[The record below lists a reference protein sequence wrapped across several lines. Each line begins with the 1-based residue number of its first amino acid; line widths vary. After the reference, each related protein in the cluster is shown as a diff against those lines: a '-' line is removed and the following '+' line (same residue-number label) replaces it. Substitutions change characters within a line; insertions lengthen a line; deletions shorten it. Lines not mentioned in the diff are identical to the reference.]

1 MSQNLRRKPRVPK
14 RAGATA
20 MDTTDKSTDMG
31 SPDTGGYPVV
41 FIKWIDAVAY
51 GEWHEPDAEPITV
64 NTVGFLVERSKDTS
78 TIEVAACVSDG
89 MVNSSIVI
97 PEGMIVEIAYIEL
110 KLERSN
116 EPQPPT
122 TIQ

>member
-1 MSQNLRRKPRVPK
+1 
-14 RAGATA
+14 
-20 MDTTDKSTDMG
+20 MG

-51 GEWHEPDAEPITV
+51 GEWHEPDAEPIIV
-64 NTVGFLVERSKDTS
+64 NTVGFLVEHNKDNS
-78 TIEVAACVSDG
+78 AIEVAACVSDS
-89 MVNSSIVI
+89 MVNSSIII
-97 PEGMIVEIAYIEL
+97 PEGMIIEIAQIEL

>member
-20 MDTTDKSTDMG
+20 MDTTDKPIDMG
-31 SPDTGGYPVV
+31 SPDTDGYPVV

-51 GEWHEPDAEPITV
+51 GEWHEPDAEPITCS
-64 NTVGFLVERSKDTS
+64 TVGFLVERTEGA
-78 TIEVAACVSDG
+78 IEVAAVVSAG
-89 MVNSSIVI
+89 MVNASIII
-97 PEGMIVEIAYIEL
+97 PEGMIIEIAQIEL